1 MYFTPEQLD
10 ATLPRVDRLKA
21 IVPAP
26 MTLPELALRFIL
38 QHPAVTTTIPGM
50 RRLANVRA
58 NCAVSD
64 GVPLAPAAARTTARA
79 SVGAGL
85 GGSLN

>member
-1 MYFTPEQLD
+1 MYFTPAQLD

-21 IVPAP
+21 IVAP
-26 MTLPELALRFIL
+26 QMTLPEIALRFIL
-38 QHPAVTTTIPGM
+38 HHPAVTTTIPGM

-64 GVPLAPAAARTTARA
+64 GVPLAPPLLEQLRGHRWERDW
-79 SVGAGL
+79 VVP
-85 GGSLN
+85 